1 MRSIALPLAAA
12 LLLTACSAGS
22 AALNG
27 SASASGS
34 ASARGSAGAGASSQ
48 SGTSALQ
55 PAATITNADENKT
68 LHIKV
73 GQVVDVAL
81 KAAAGMENWD
91 VANPD
96 PAILAP
102 TVNPAAAAARGMT
115 LRAFKA
121 VAAGTADVS
130 ATDRPLCNPGQA
142 CSHLVQGFKATVV
155 VDAS

>member
-1 MRSIALPLAAA
+1 MASALAAA
-12 LLLTACSAGS
+12 LLLLTACSAGS
-22 AALNG
+22 ATLNV
-27 SASASGS
+27 SVAPSSSPSSGTLP
-34 ASARGSAGAGASSQ
+34 SSSSPSQ
-48 SGTSALQ
+48 NGTSALQ

-68 LHIKV
+68 LHVKV

-81 KAAAGMENWD
+81 KAANGMDSWA

-102 TVNPAAAAARGMT
+102 TVDPAAAAARGMT

-121 VAAGTADVS
+121 AGAGTADLS
-130 ATDRPLCNPGQA
+130 ATDRPLCNPGQV